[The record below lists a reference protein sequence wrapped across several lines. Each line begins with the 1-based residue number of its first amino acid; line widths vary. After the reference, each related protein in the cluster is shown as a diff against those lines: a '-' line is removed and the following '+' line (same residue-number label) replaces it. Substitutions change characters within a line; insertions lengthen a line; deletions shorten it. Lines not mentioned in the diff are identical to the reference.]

1 MKNKKTIISSI
12 LFLLFAFSAFALSGC
27 AKKTSMILFNQYPIT
42 KENLLSNSSEFIQGK
57 RFYYIFVTERPL
69 DSSMIRVRILKREE
83 KANFTA
89 SKLVYSNDFKPSRN
103 QIQEQIYYYTD
114 YLVLEETGYYCMQIY
129 STDLLNSPL
138 AVADFKIKAN

>member
-1 MKNKKTIISSI
+1 MNKKYLYFI
-12 LFLLFAFSAFALSGC
+12 LFLFLTFCTITFSGC

-42 KENLLSNSSEFIQGK
+42 KENLLSNSSEFVQGK

-69 DSSMIRVRILKREE
+69 DSSMIRIRILKREE
-83 KANFTA
+83 KADFTA
-89 SKLVYSNDFKPSRN
+89 SKLIYSNDFKPSKD
-103 QIQEQIYYYTD
+103 QVYYYTD
-114 YLVLEETGYYCMQIY
+114 YLVLHETGYYCMQIY